1 MKEIIGDDYPTY
13 EDSVKLSLN
22 ERARKETDELI
33 ELSKVSKDNVERLML
48 ENIQLKHRLAC
59 IKDDIAII
67 DRHITNTCAKKFTQP
82 SRNSD
87 GFKKYEDNSVYAD
100 EAIHNLTNIEIACD
114 LSDESVDE
122 WGSDLAEEYRQ
133 KLMGDDDPV
142 FEGHLKNMEA
152 SGDYLDKC
160 IAKKFTQP
168 SRNSDGCNRQQLTD
182 KDLYNFD
189 KDLYMLKKCQE
200 MTKED
205 KTT

>member
-22 ERARKETDELI
+22 ERARRETDELI

-67 DRHITNTCAKKFTQP
+67 DRHIKNTCAKQFAQP
-82 SRNSD
+82 SRSTD
-87 GFKKYEDNSVYAD
+87 HCKKYEDNAVYAD
-100 EAIHNLTNIEIACD
+100 EAIHNVTNIEIACD

-133 KLMGDDDPV
+133 QLM
-142 FEGHLKNMEA
+142 EE
-152 SGDYLDKC
+152 
-160 IAKKFTQP
+160 KK
-168 SRNSDGCNRQQLTD
+168 
-182 KDLYNFD
+182 
-189 KDLYMLKKCQE
+189 
-200 MTKED
+200 
-205 KTT
+205 

>member
-33 ELSKVSKDNVERLML
+33 ELSKVSKDNVERLMI

-87 GFKKYEDNSVYAD
+87 GCKKYEDNSVYAD

-122 WGSDLAEEYRQ
+122 WGSDLAGEYRE
-133 KLMGDDDPV
+133 KL
-142 FEGHLKNMEA
+142 K
-152 SGDYLDKC
+152 
-160 IAKKFTQP
+160 
-168 SRNSDGCNRQQLTD
+168 D

-200 MTKED
+200 ITDENNNN
-205 KTT
+205 